1 MTRLLLVTAVVAVLP
16 AAATAQAPTTPIPWA
31 NKLFLPDIAQAPT
44 KPAPPVIAHDF
55 GTVPKGTLCV
65 HKFTLTNIYDVP
77 LQVLDVRKSCGC
89 LEAYP
94 PQKVL
99 QPNESAEFTV
109 SMNTGKT
116 PGTGPVTQTLN
127 VTIGP
132 TYVSEA
138 IIRLTATSR
147 ADVQLSP
154 GAVNFGTVSIGAK
167 PTQVVT
173 VEYTGKQKDWKIT
186 GVVPTAGPFD
196 VTVKEAPRGLLSAP
210 MALLGG
216 TTKYTVTVAL
226 KADAPPGPLAEVV
239 NLKTND
245 PAASVVAVN
254 VTGYVEAPLTLST
267 DAVRFDRVKV
277 GEVVTQKLMVRAAA
291 GPFKIQ
297 PVADDGDGVT
307 VETFPAPAPVQI
319 VTVKF
324 APTKAGAVRR
334 ELKLKTDLGGG
345 ATTTITVEGEGVE

>member
-16 AAATAQAPTTPIPWA
+16 AAAVAADPPGPWG
-31 NKLFLPDIAQAPT
+31 NKLFLPGIEKNPT
-44 KPAPPVIAHDF
+44 QPAPAAVSYDF
-55 GTVPKGTLCV
+55 GVVPHGTLCA
-65 HKFTLTNIYDVP
+65 HKFTLTNVYDAP

-109 SMNTGKT
+109 TMNAGKFA
-116 PGTGPVTQTLN
+116 GPNTQTLH
-127 VTIGP
+127 VTVGP
-132 TYVSEA
+132 TFVSVA
-138 IIRLTATSR
+138 VLKLSANSR

-154 GAVNFGTVSIGAK
+154 GGVNFGTVSVGAK

-186 GVVPTAGPFD
+186 GVVPPAGPFD
-196 VTVKEAPRGLLSAP
+196 VTVKETPRGLLSAP
-210 MALLGG
+210 AALLGG
-216 TTKYTVTVAL
+216 STKFAVTVAL
-226 KADAPPGPLAEVV
+226 RADAVPGPLAEVIH
-239 NLKTND
+239 LKTND

-254 VTGYVEAPLTLST
+254 VSGVVEAALTLT
-267 DAVRFDRVKV
+267 ADAVRFDRVKV
-277 GEVVTQKLMVRAAA
+277 GEAATQRLMVRAAA

-307 VETFPAPAPVQI
+307 VETFPAPAPVQV
-319 VTVKF
+319 VTVRF
-324 APTKAGAVRR
+324 APAKPGAVRKEIR
-334 ELKLKTDLGGG
+334 LKTDLGGG